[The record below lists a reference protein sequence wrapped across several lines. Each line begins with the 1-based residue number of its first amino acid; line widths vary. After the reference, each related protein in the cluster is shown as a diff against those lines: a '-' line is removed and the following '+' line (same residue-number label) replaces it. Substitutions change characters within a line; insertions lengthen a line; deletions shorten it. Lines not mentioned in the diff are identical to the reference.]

1 MTPITRTAGHT
12 YSMGP
17 HGPFPGV
24 TGIIALQD
32 AVGGSDGLLNWAV
45 KLALDEVERGLPAI
59 TRAVEPEHSWPTLR
73 SRAFQAKN
81 AARDNGS
88 AIHAAVDA
96 FNRGEPLE
104 LVDSTAHHVAQ
115 YAAFLHHRKAEV
127 LGSEKYAINATL
139 GFGGT
144 YDSLM
149 QIDGELALVDVKSG
163 KEKPSQRL
171 QLAGLSM
178 AEWHGEPGEEPER
191 MVEVDTA
198 YILLLRPE
206 GYEAIRHDITDED
219 REHFARLVQT
229 YHAIREWAASYTP
242 TELKEEAA

>member
-1 MTPITRTAGHT
+1 LTAITRTTGHT
-12 YSMGP
+12 YSMGKQ
-17 HGPFPGV
+17 GPFPGV
-24 TGIIALQD
+24 TGVIALQD

-45 KLALDEVERGLPAI
+45 KLALDTVERHA
-59 TRAVEPEHSWPTLR
+59 TVTPEAWPEVR
-73 SRAFQAKN
+73 REAFQAKN

-96 FNRGEPLE
+96 FNRGLPLE
-104 LVDSTAHHVAQ
+104 LTDATAHHLAQ
-115 YAAFLHHRKAEV
+115 YGAWAFHNKVEI
-127 LGSEKYAINATL
+127 LGSERYVISPSL
-139 GFGGT
+139 RFGGT
-144 YDSLM
+144 YDSLVR
-149 QIDGELALVDVKSG
+149 INGETALVDVKSG

-198 YILLLRPE
+198 YILLLRPD

-229 YHAIREWAASYTP
+229 YHAVREWAAAFVPTP
-242 TELKEEAA
+242 VAIKEEAA

>member
-1 MTPITRTAGHT
+1 MTAITRTSGHT
-12 YSMGP
+12 YSMGQ

-45 KLALDEVERGLPAI
+45 KLALDTVERNVL
-59 TRAVEPEHSWPTLR
+59 TETDWEWDAVRRE
-73 SRAFQAKN
+73 AFQAKN

-96 FNRGEPLE
+96 FNRGLPLE
-104 LVDSTAHHVAQ
+104 LTDSTAHHVAQ
-115 YAAFLHHRKAEV
+115 YGAWAFQNKVEI
-127 LGSEKYAINATL
+127 LGSERYVISPSL
-139 GFGGT
+139 RFGGT
-144 YDSLM
+144 YDSLVRVN
-149 QIDGELALVDVKSG
+149 GETALVDVKSG

-198 YILLLRPE
+198 YILLLRPD
-206 GYEAIRHDITDED
+206 GYDAIRHDITDHD

-229 YHAIREWAASYTP
+229 YHAVRDWAAAFTP
-242 TELKEEAA
+242 TALKEAA